1 MRKSIVITWLQA
13 RCSQGE
19 NRRAMLLWATPED
32 TYAQVHETL
41 CVCAGCGVFGGSVSF
56 WCAGVCVRQEYQ
68 ECYACTIFSLSA
80 VKTFRKYLRAF
91 STPQQCFTLWLW
103 KLLRL
108 KCTSWIFACL
118 SLLCQSLPQMDSTK
132 QPVVSP
138 CFLKIAVWWEP
149 WTSRSLPGLL
159 ALPVFNRWGLTSCP
173 LYPTL
178 PLASRSWW

>member
-1 MRKSIVITWLQA
+1 MSHPW
-13 RCSQGE
+13 G
-19 NRRAMLLWATPED
+19 
-32 TYAQVHETL
+32 YL
-41 CVCAGCGVFGGSVSF
+41 CTSAWNF
-56 WCAGVCVRQEYQ
+56 VCVRGLWCFWGERVFLMCGCVC
-68 ECYACTIFSLSA
+68 EARISGMLRSHHLLSQ
-80 VKTFRKYLRAF
+80 RCENIQKYLRAF
-91 STPQQCFTLWLW
+91 STPQQRFTLWLW

-138 CFLKIAVWWEP
+138 CFLKTAVWWEP

-159 ALPVFNRWGLTSCP
+159 ALPVFNWRGLTSCP